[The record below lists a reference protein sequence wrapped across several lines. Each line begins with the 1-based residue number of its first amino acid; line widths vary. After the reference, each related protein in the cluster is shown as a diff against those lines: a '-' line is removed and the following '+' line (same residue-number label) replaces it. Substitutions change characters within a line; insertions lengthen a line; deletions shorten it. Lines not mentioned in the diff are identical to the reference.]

1 MGGCCSKQPKP
12 VDQYHVGLTSD
23 AVDKIP
29 DESIKASFREL
40 QEDEGIQIIQQD
52 DEDIMTLLLDSELGG
67 QSS

>member
-1 MGGCCSKQPKP
+1 MGGCGSKPPKP
-12 VDQYHVGLTSD
+12 VDEYHVGLTSD

-52 DEDIMTLLLDSELGG
+52 D
-67 QSS
+67 